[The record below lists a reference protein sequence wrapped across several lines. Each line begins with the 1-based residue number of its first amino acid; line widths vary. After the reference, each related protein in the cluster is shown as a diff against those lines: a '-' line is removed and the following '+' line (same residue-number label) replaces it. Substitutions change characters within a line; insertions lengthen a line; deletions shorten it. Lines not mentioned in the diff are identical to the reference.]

1 MGVGVCSHL
10 LVLQNM
16 EDFRSKSY
24 GDGRMRIETYS
35 APGNG
40 GGMQDLRCHSASY
53 ASSVHP
59 TQTQTQTQ
67 TQMGNDVK
75 FKKGKST
82 NGSTSKS
89 WSFSDPELQRK
100 KRVASYKVYAV
111 EGKLKGSFRKS
122 FKWLKD
128 RCNSV
133 VHGW

>member
-1 MGVGVCSHL
+1 
-10 LVLQNM
+10 M

-24 GDGRMRIETYS
+24 GDGRMQIETYS
-35 APGNG
+35 G

-53 ASSVHP
+53 ASS
-59 TQTQTQTQ
+59 
-67 TQMGNDVK
+67 MGNDAK

-111 EGKLKGSFRKS
+111 EGKLKGSLRKS

-128 RCNSV
+128 RCNRV
-133 VHGW
+133 VYGW